1 MLEEEASFEFLQLRT
16 LFKSHWKW
24 FPISIVLCLLIAGVY
39 LFFTAPT
46 VTVTGKMEIIDKS
59 KKGGGG
65 LSVGMAMLNNLP
77 LGLGS
82 SLGGSLGGSVAI
94 DAEKEILTSNTLVRN
109 VVKDLSLYTEYRL
122 SKWGRKTLLYQNNP
136 LTVSL
141 DPAHVEWLDSEL
153 PLSFHQI
160 KLTIEKSASGYTVE
174 PTLIEG
180 KEKTDLPAQTF
191 ATLPATLKTDAG
203 TLTLTE
209 NKLPAKQAKAY
220 EGNYTLKVTITP
232 PSEVANDFID
242 RFTAEPPSKKVM
254 NMLSLSLTDENVM
267 RGIDF
272 INHLVE
278 AYNNRAND
286 DKNEEARKTDEFVN
300 ARLAKIDAELGS
312 SDAAWESTKKD
323 FQITT
328 PEVDAEEVMT
338 KKSVYE
344 TQLVAIG
351 TELQLHDYLS
361 EYVNDPANLYEIIP
375 AGISSAASASATTGS
390 EGGATVSSGGSAGTA
405 SLLAQHN
412 TFVNQR
418 KELLKSVSEMS
429 PQLQR
434 VNQSIKELQPVI
446 QTALKRDRQQIVM
459 RQNTL
464 QREYGKYM
472 GRVGSAPKME
482 RVLTEIGRQR
492 EIKQGV
498 YLLMLQK
505 REETA
510 MELANTT
517 DKGKLVDETTLVKNS
532 NKPQKKMVLLVALF
546 LGALLPAGI
555 LSLLQ
560 MFKQTIDT
568 RAELE
573 SLTRLPII
581 GEIPSTNSDDAL
593 RTLRTNLLL
602 NLKDNQKTIL
612 VASATPAAGKTF
624 LAQHLAATLTAIG
637 KKALYLDCDLRK
649 TSSSVPMSEKSP
661 SSAPLSKDNSSVSSV
676 TMSEKSVSSVLMSE
690 NSVSS
695 VLMSKDSHP
704 ADILA
709 SESFA
714 QQLKTAQASND
725 YVILDSPA
733 LGEYTDA
740 YQLASFADATIYI
753 VHSGHT
759 PKSAISS
766 LNTDKNLPNICL
778 VLNEVK

>member
-1 MLEEEASFEFLQLRT
+1 MLEEEEASFDFLQLWT

-59 KKGGGG
+59 KKGGGM
-65 LSVGMAMLNNLP
+65 SAGMAMLNNLP

-82 SLGGSLGGSVAI
+82 SLGGSLGGSLGI

-109 VVKDLSLYTEYRL
+109 VVKDLNLYTEYRL

-153 PLSFHQI
+153 PLTFHQI
-160 KLTIEKSASGYTVE
+160 KLTITKDNSGYTVE
-174 PTLIEG
+174 TQLKEN

-232 PSEVANDFID
+232 PSTTADDFIA

-254 NMLSLSLTDENVM
+254 NMLNLSLTDENLM

-272 INHLVE
+272 VNHLVE

-286 DKNEEARKTDEFVN
+286 EKNEEARKTDEFVN

-338 KKSVYE
+338 KKSLYE
-344 TQLVAIG
+344 TQLVEIG
-351 TELQLHDYLS
+351 TQLQLHDYLS
-361 EYVNDPANLYEIIP
+361 EFVNDPANLFEFVP
-375 AGISSAASASATTGS
+375 LSL
-390 EGGATVSSGGSAGTA
+390 GASGGDKKEGAVGTQNA
-405 SLLAQHN
+405 SLIQQHN
-412 TFVNQR
+412 SLVNQR
-418 KELLKSVSEMS
+418 KDLLKSMSEMA
-429 PQLQR
+429 PQVQR
-434 VNQSIKELQPVI
+434 LTESIRELQPNI
-446 QTALKRDRQQIVM
+446 KTAMKRDRESILMKKSAVE
-459 RQNTL
+459 
-464 QREYGKYM
+464 REYGKYM
-472 GRVGSAPKME
+472 GRVGTAPKME

-517 DKGKLVDETTLVKNS
+517 DKGKLVDETTLVKGS

-555 LSLLQ
+555 LYLLQ

-581 GEIPSTNSDDAL
+581 GEIPSSNPDDAL

-602 NLKDNQKTIL
+602 NLKQNQKTIL
-612 VASATPAAGKTF
+612 VTSATPAAGKTF
-624 LAQHLAATLTAIG
+624 LAQHLTETLTAIG
-637 KKALYLDCDLRK
+637 KKALYINADLRN
-649 TSSSVPMSEKSP
+649 P
-661 SSAPLSKDNSSVSSV
+661 SVSSV
-676 TMSEKSVSSVLMSE
+676 LMSKEKSVSSVLMSKE
-690 NSVSS
+690 NSSSS

-709 SESFA
+709 SADFA
-714 QQLKTAQASND
+714 QQLKAAQASND
-725 YVILDSPA
+725 YVILDTPA

-740 YQLASFADATIYI
+740 YQLASFADTTLYI
-753 VHSGHT
+753 VHPGHT